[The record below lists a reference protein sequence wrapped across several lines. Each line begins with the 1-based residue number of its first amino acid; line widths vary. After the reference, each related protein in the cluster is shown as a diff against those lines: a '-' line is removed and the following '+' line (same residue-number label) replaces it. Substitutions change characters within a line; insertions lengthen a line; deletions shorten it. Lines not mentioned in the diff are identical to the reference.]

1 VKNAVGPVL
10 RMSDDIEAI
19 IAAIEED
26 NPGTEIEVID
36 RGAYVR
42 IQAERRMKVTR
53 ASIERHIGR
62 TFEMRQLE
70 PMMSA
75 FAGRIETT
83 SEPMTGASVSLQSIS
98 SCVRRSVRSCS
109 GNWESWRTRTTIN
122 SPGCSCPTW
131 PSTLSAALA
140 RYAISKRP
148 ENASVL
154 RHWVQRWTPK
164 ADEAAAGLAT
174 MLSELPEIG
183 REVDTTMTAAKAVRE
198 RVLSDAGVLAAIV

>member
-1 VKNAVGPVL
+1 
-10 RMSDDIEAI
+10 MSDDIDAI

-42 IQAERRMKVTR
+42 IQAEQRLKVTR

-83 SEPMTGASVSLQSIS
+83 SDAFLWSYKREEEPV
-98 SCVRRSVRSCS
+98 
-109 GNWESWRTRTTIN
+109 
-122 SPGCSCPTW
+122 
-131 PSTLSAALA
+131 
-140 RYAISKRP
+140 
-148 ENASVL
+148 
-154 RHWVQRWTPK
+154 
-164 ADEAAAGLAT
+164 
-174 MLSELPEIG
+174 
-183 REVDTTMTAAKAVRE
+183 
-198 RVLSDAGVLAAIV
+198 